1 MRVEAGGNAVGD
13 IVEADFPEQ
22 LRAAEGGMDEVVRLG
37 LFRLV
42 DEQARE
48 LREHYD
54 DADDLIETWEDIVEP
69 QLERRIRTSSGP
81 LAVVN
86 RVVFRLYRTV

>member
-1 MRVEAGGNAVGD
+1 
-13 IVEADFPEQ
+13 
-22 LRAAEGGMDEVVRLG
+22 MDEVVRLG

-42 DEQARE
+42 DEQAHE

-69 QLERRIRTSSGP
+69 ELERRIRVPRVTRRRQQGRVPALRTNHRLRDRRSSVRPSTST
-81 LAVVN
+81 AA
-86 RVVFRLYRTV
+86 